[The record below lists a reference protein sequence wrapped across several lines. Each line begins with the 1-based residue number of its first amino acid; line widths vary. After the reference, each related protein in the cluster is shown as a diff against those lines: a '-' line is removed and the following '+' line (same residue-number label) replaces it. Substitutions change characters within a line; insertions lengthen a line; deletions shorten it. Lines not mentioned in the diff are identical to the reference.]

1 MDQEQVKQGP
11 LSPGTLLRYPVALG
25 VSGFQLVS
33 ITMFPVNHIKREK
46 SSSQGL
52 CEILRHS
59 KKKIHIS

>member
-11 LSPGTLLRYPVALG
+11 LSPGTFLRYLVALG

-33 ITMFPVNHIKREK
+33 ITMFTVNHIKMKK

-52 CEILRHS
+52 CEALRDGQ
-59 KKKIHIS
+59 KIHVS